1 MAEFC
6 SGLEDVVAGRSG
18 VGIWCSRWGDDIDV
32 DAVVDKERDFK
43 GVL

>member
-1 MAEFC
+1 VAEFC

-18 VGIWCSRWGDDIDV
+18 AGIWCSRWGDDIDV